1 MARLDFEHR
10 GSSRVSLFQEIVCE
24 GASGSIS
31 SQAADISVGGMF
43 LDHVSVPFATD
54 ELVALRFTLGPGGP
68 PIVVE
73 AAVNYLQKGIGVG
86 LRFVDLALNDRD
98 HIAAYVEQVL
108 HRPVLQGQIHLR
120 KSSRVS
126 IDVPVRVRT
135 LAADGGELEE
145 ATRIVT
151 LSKHGACVLVSQPM
165 GVGSKLLVETA
176 GGHEFRTSVVWV
188 GGVDAARGGASQVG
202 VQCRG
207 LAQSL
212 GFYFP

>member
-1 MARLDFEHR
+1 
-10 GSSRVSLFQEIVCE
+10 
-24 GASGSIS
+24 
-31 SQAADISVGGMF
+31 
-43 LDHVSVPFATD
+43 
-54 ELVALRFTLGPGGP
+54 
-68 PIVVE
+68 
-73 AAVNYLQKGIGVG
+73 
-86 LRFVDLALNDRD
+86 
-98 HIAAYVEQVL
+98 
-108 HRPVLQGQIHLR
+108 VLQGQIHLR

-151 LSKHGACVLVSQPM
+151 LSKHGACVLVSRPM
-165 GVGSKLLVETA
+165 QVGSKLLVETS

-188 GGVDAARGGASQVG
+188 GVDSSRGSQVG

>member
-1 MARLDFEHR
+1 MALLAFEHR
-10 GSSRVSLFQEIVCE
+10 RSSRVSLFQEIVCD
-24 GASGSIS
+24 GPDGSIR
-31 SQAADISVGGMF
+31 SQAADVSVGGMF
-43 LDHVSVPFATD
+43 LDHGNVPFAAG
-54 ELVALRFTLGPGGP
+54 ELVTLRFSLAAGDA
-68 PIVVE
+68 PILVE
-73 AAVNYLQKGIGVG
+73 AAVNYIQRGIGAG
-86 LRFVDLALNDRD
+86 LRFLNLTLEDHDR
-98 HIAAYVEQVL
+98 IAGYVEQVL
-108 HRPVLQGQIHLR
+108 RRPVLQGQIHLR

-135 LAADGGELEE
+135 LSADGGELEE

-151 LSKHGACVLVSQPM
+151 LSKHGACVLVSRPM
-165 GVGSKLLVETA
+165 AVGSKLLVETS

-188 GGVDAARGGASQVG
+188 GVDSSRGSQVG